1 MALPIA
7 ALLLSTAAAQ
17 QREFRFEVL
26 SFRLIKPGTSLQFN
40 DHPTPNGFRATLSL
54 WQAVMLA

>member
-26 SFRLIKPGTSLQFN
+26 SFRPIKPGTSLQFN
-40 DHPTPNGFRATLSL
+40 DHPTPNGFRATPMTRL
-54 WQAVMLA
+54 